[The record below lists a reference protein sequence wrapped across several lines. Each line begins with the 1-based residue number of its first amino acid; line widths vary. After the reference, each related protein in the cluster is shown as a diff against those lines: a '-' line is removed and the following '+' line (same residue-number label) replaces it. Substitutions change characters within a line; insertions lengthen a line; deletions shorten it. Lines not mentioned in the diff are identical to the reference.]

1 MKQLPK
7 KFTLWI
13 GLVLALF
20 AGAEYLA
27 LAQTS
32 KGTLA
37 GVVRDSSEAVIPNAD
52 ITVTNEQTTETRQVK
67 SNAQGEYRIDAIT
80 AGSYSVRVEAGG
92 FETVDIKALIVKPS
106 VVTSYDATMPVG
118 GTSATVEVQASTNS
132 INTDNGEL
140 SSTLGGNE
148 LASLPIFSLNPIELI
163 ATLPG
168 VQMVNAQLNLGGV
181 GGNYEQIEVNGA
193 RPRAN
198 NFMMDGQDIND
209 VGIGGQAFQPQVPDM
224 FQSETALTNSAS
236 AEYGRSGGA
245 VVNMITKSGTNQFHG
260 SIFELYQGSGLN
272 SLDGQTR
279 RGTIHGTPPPG
290 YTAPVKAR
298 FDQHN
303 YGFTAGGPIWKNR
316 LFAFGGSQWSRF
328 YGTSQSTPI
337 ELPDAAGYATLTS
350 IGGPNVAL
358 LQGLLNSGSY
368 LTQYRNLGPGEVLNA
383 GPQNGCPA
391 GGCLVSTAQFE
402 RPPVAQQQPDTQY
415 IVRVDYNPRQKD
427 TFTGRFLHDN
437 SNFTP
442 DLGLNSSG
450 LPGFDGQVG
459 GPSALSI
466 GTWTHVFKP
475 TLLNEF
481 RVSSTR
487 INFLFA
493 ATPQTLAN
501 PLAKNYNLNFTD
513 NAMPELG
520 ISQNIP
526 QGRKE
531 NFYQFQ
537 DTISWTIG
545 RQSLK
550 FGADVGRILETD
562 LVAQNALGALNI
574 AAGNGLSGL
583 GNYLNDDLGPS
594 GSATITFGPTRFDP
608 HIWRTGLFGQ
618 DDIKVTPELVLNL
631 GLRYDYLTDPS
642 NSLPFPAI
650 DVNNP
655 YAPIS
660 TVYKMHIDKANWG
673 PRAGFAYAPH
683 EFGWLANKTVVH
695 GGIGIFYDTD
705 FSNIPVNS
713 AQAAPNATSTT
724 LISTQGSGLGNALNL
739 LSTITPGPVNPLSSV
754 QSADKGLE
762 NPRTYQWNFGIERE
776 LPAQLKLTV
785 NYVGARGRKLY
796 ANQQYNY
803 FDFNTGER
811 LNPARGAINARAN
824 SAASQYDSVQT
835 EVSREF
841 SHGLFFRAVY
851 TFGKNLDDGS
861 EVFSTFASPTSY
873 SANLAPNGRA
883 QEWGP
888 SVFNFPN
895 FFSLTYGW
903 TPVGF
908 RSGNHATNMILGAV
922 TRHWTVSGVTQLQ
935 SGPPSTVNISG
946 LDTNGD
952 GSAFNDRPLLGNKH
966 TPDDAVGID
975 GIYLPCP
982 QDASHNCLPGTA
994 SGTPGVY
1001 YDLAVNNQST
1011 NNALSVVTPTTV
1023 HYLIPYGPQFLHQE
1037 NGRNSFKN
1045 PGTTLW
1051 NVAVQKDIPIAHWES
1066 SALQLRAEATDVG
1079 NHNDVN
1085 PLDIN
1090 LLQVGTSNF
1099 ENVSNARASTA
1110 RNLRFWAKIRF

>member
-1 MKQLPK
+1 MMYHFSKSMLSM
-7 KFTLWI
+7 LWI
-13 GLVLALF
+13 GLIATLLATSGFL
-20 AGAEYLA
+20 GV
-27 LAQTS
+27 AQTS
-32 KGTLA
+32 KGTLV
-37 GVVRDSSEAVIPNAD
+37 GVVRDASGAVISNAD
-52 ITVTNEQTTETRQVK
+52 ITVANEQTTETRQVK

-80 AGSYSVRVEAGG
+80 AGSYSIHADAAGFQTVE
-92 FETVDIKALIVKPS
+92 VKGLKVNPS
-106 VVTSYDATMPVG
+106 VITSYDAVLTVG
-118 GTSATVEVQASTNS
+118 GASTTVEVQANS
-132 INTDNGEL
+132 NTINTDNGQL
-140 SSTLGGNE
+140 SSTLGNTE
-148 LASLPIFSLNPIELI
+148 LANLPIFSLNPIELV

-168 VQMVNAQLNLGGV
+168 VQLVNAQLNLGGV

-245 VVNMITKSGTNQFHG
+245 VVNLITKSGTNTFHG
-260 SIFELYQGSGLN
+260 SVFELYQGSGLN

-279 RGTIHGTPPPG
+279 RGIVHGTPPEG
-290 YTAPVKAR
+290 YVPPTKAR

-303 YGFTAGGPIWKNR
+303 YGFTVGGPILKNK

-328 YGTSQSTPI
+328 YGTSQSAPI
-337 ELPDAAGYATLTS
+337 ELPDAGGYATLTS
-350 IGGPNVAL
+350 IGGPEVAL

-368 LTQYRNLGPGEVLNA
+368 LKEYTNVGVGETINA

-391 GGCLVSTAQFE
+391 GGCLVTTAMFE
-402 RPPVAQQQPDTQY
+402 RPPVAQQEPDTQY
-415 IVRVDYNPRQKD
+415 IVRVDFNPSQKD
-427 TFTGRFLHDN
+427 TFSGRFLHDN

-466 GTWTHVFKP
+466 GTWTHIFRP

-493 ATPQTLAN
+493 ATPETVAN
-501 PLAKNYNLNFTD
+501 PLSKTYNLNFTD
-513 NAMPELG
+513 VNIPVLG

-545 RQSLK
+545 KQSLRM
-550 FGADVGRILETD
+550 GVDVGRILETD
-562 LVAQNALGALNI
+562 LVAQNALGELNI
-574 AAGNGLSGL
+574 AKGNGLSGL
-583 GNYLNDDLGPS
+583 GNFLSDQLGPS

-608 HIWRTGLFGQ
+608 HIWRSGYFVQ
-618 DDIKVTPELVLNL
+618 DDIKLTPELVVNL
-631 GLRYDYLTDPS
+631 GVRYDYLTDPS

-655 YAPIS
+655 FAPIN
-660 TVYKMHIDKANWG
+660 TVFKMQTDKANWG
-673 PRAGFAYAPH
+673 PRAGFAYSPH
-683 EFGWLANKTVVH
+683 RFGRFADKTVIH
-695 GGIGIFYDTD
+695 AGFGIFYDTD

-724 LISTQGSGLGNALNL
+724 LISTQGSGLGDALNL
-739 LSTITPGPVNPLSSV
+739 LSTIQPGPVNPQSSV
-754 QSADKGLE
+754 QSAAKDLS
-762 NPRTYQWNFGIERE
+762 NPRTYQWNFGFERE
-776 LPAQLKLTV
+776 LPAQLKLTI
-785 NYVGARGRKLY
+785 NYVGSRGRKLY

-803 FDFNTGER
+803 FDSDTGDR
-811 LNPARGAINARAN
+811 LNPDRGAINARAN

-835 EVSREF
+835 EVSRQF
-841 SHGLFFRAVY
+841 SHGLFFRGVY
-851 TFGKNLDDGS
+851 TFGKNLDNGS
-861 EVFSTFASPTSY
+861 EVFTTFASPTSY
-873 SANLAPNGRA
+873 PANLAPNGRA

-888 SVFNFPN
+888 SVFNYPN
-895 FFSLTYGW
+895 FFSVTYGW
-903 TPVGF
+903 TPVGLH
-908 RSGNHATNMILGAV
+908 SSHQATNMILGAV

-952 GSAFNDRPLLGNKH
+952 GSAFNDRPLLTNKKAPLDS
-966 TPDDAVGID
+966 TAIDA
-975 GIYLPCP
+975 IYV
-982 QDASHNCLPGTA
+982 DADAPGT
-994 SGTPGVY
+994 Y
-1001 YDLAVNNQST
+1001 YDLKQLDST
-1011 NNALSVVTPTTV
+1011 GAEVIVDPSTQHWT
-1023 HYLIPYGPQFLHQE
+1023 IPFGPEFLHQE
-1037 NGRNSFKN
+1037 SGRNSFKN
-1045 PGTTLW
+1045 RGTTVW
-1051 NVAVQKDIPIAHWES
+1051 NMAVQKQIPLRFEGA
-1066 SALQLRAEATDVG
+1066 ALQLRAEASNLF

-1085 PLDIN
+1085 PLDVN
-1090 LLQVGTSNF
+1090 LLEVGTSNF
-1099 ENVSNARASTA
+1099 LNAANARATTQRSV
-1110 RNLRFWAKIRF
+1110 RFWAKFNF